1 VIKQAVEPA
10 KARHF
15 TTVEGIKMNAN
26 NNAVQ
31 MNDDI
36 ENYLPIEGV
45 HRFVEYL
52 IELGAIKNG
61 FDAMREFYEFDFDKE
76 D

>member
-1 VIKQAVEPA
+1 
-10 KARHF
+10 
-15 TTVEGIKMNAN
+15 MNAN

-45 HRFVEYL
+45 HRF
-52 IELGAIKNG
+52 
-61 FDAMREFYEFDFDKE
+61 FEFDFDKE